1 MPEIVNSCPFC
12 SLPASRIISED
23 SQSLVIRD
31 AYPVSPGH
39 SLIVPKRHI
48 ASWFD
53 LTEKERTRLFQHLS
67 KAKTALDS
75 EFKPA
80 RFNIGINEGAA
91 RLSKLP
97 NYSHIMMSRFMD

>member
-1 MPEIVNSCPFC
+1 M
-12 SLPASRIISED
+12 
-23 SQSLVIRD
+23 IRD
-31 AYPVSPGH
+31 AYPISPGH

-53 LTEKERTRLFQHLS
+53 LTEEESSRLFQQLS
-67 KAKTALDS
+67 KAKTAFDA

-80 RFNIGINEGAA
+80 GFNIGINEGAA